1 MTKND
6 IVWDMSSVFPSVTDP
21 SIDKTID
28 KINEMVANLATKY
41 QGKIK
46 NLSAKGLLKLLQV
59 FEEYRIESGNIVMY
73 ARLSFAANMT
83 LPETQQLN
91 DRMSKIQAQNAKKL
105 AFLILDVGKLVFKKK
120 ELIENPILSNYKHF
134 MEKLVRGV
142 PHQLSEIE
150 EQLIIEKDQFGVNGW
165 QQLQSKW
172 LNTRMFDVKVEG
184 EMKQLSY
191 GQANA
196 LLPHKDRE
204 TRKLANKSIYGLLR
218 NDGEIFSS
226 AMRNI
231 FNDWETTTKK
241 RKYDSEMHASLIAN
255 DISQEV
261 ISNLLKA
268 IDEHSH
274 LYRRY
279 LKLKAK
285 MLGLPKLANYD
296 ITAPLPDAPDIKY
309 DFKKAEELVIGAYG
323 KFDEEY
329 AFATKDMF
337 KQKHIDAS
345 PRFGKR
351 NGAFCASWYKGK
363 SAFILQSFNNA
374 LGGVYTLAHEL
385 GHATHDYY
393 FIPAQTI
400 LNSRTPMVVAET
412 ASIFGELLL
421 TDLLMSQAQSD
432 NEKKAIIC
440 QVLDGAGMAAFQVT
454 ARAWFEQDLYDA
466 IKRGEYLDFKTIS
479 KYWTKNR
486 DRIYGDAIEWS
497 DEMEAEWTMKG
508 HYYMPNF
515 RFYNYPYVY
524 AQMFVYAL
532 YQKYIEE
539 GKDFVPKFKKVLS
552 AGSSLSPIEIGKLV
566 GLDVTDPDFWKLGMK
581 RFEYFVDELEKLV
594 K

>member
-6 IVWDMSSVFPSVTDP
+6 ITWDMSSVFPSVTDP
-21 SIDKTID
+21 TIDKTID
-28 KINEMVANLATKY
+28 KINEMVTGIIANY
-41 QGKIK
+41 QGKIEK
-46 NLSAKGLLKLLQV
+46 LSAKGLLKLLQDY
-59 FEEYRIESGNIVMY
+59 EEYLIESGNIGMY

-83 LPETQQLN
+83 LPETQQLT
-91 DRMSKIQAQNAKKL
+91 DRMSKIQAQYAKEL
-105 AFLILDVGKLVFKKK
+105 AFISLDVGKLVYNKKD
-120 ELIENPILSNYKHF
+120 LIEDPILSNYKHF
-134 MEKLVRGV
+134 LERLVRVV

-150 EQLIIEKDQFGVNGW
+150 EQLIIGKDQFGIRGW

-172 LNTRMFDVKVEG
+172 LNTRMFDVEVEG

-204 TRKLANKSIYGLLR
+204 TRKSANKSIYGLLR
-218 NDGEIFSS
+218 NDSEIFSS

-231 FNDWETTTKK
+231 FNDWEAITVR

-261 ISNLLKA
+261 ITNLLKA

-274 LYRRY
+274 IYRRY

-309 DFKKAEELVIGAYG
+309 DFKKAEELVTDAYS

-337 KQKHIDAS
+337 KRKHIDAS

-363 SAFILQSFNNA
+363 SAFILQSFNDA

-421 TDLLMSQAQSD
+421 TDLLMSQAQTD

-454 ARAWFEQDLYDA
+454 ARAWFEQDVYDA

-479 KYWTKNR
+479 KYWKKNR
-486 DRIYGDAIEWS
+486 DRIYGDAIEWL

-581 RFEYFVDELEKLV
+581 RFEHFVDELEKLV

>member
-6 IVWDMSSVFPSVTDP
+6 IAWDMSSVFPSVTDP

-28 KINEMVANLATKY
+28 KLNEMASGLVTNY
-41 QGKIK
+41 QGKIEK
-46 NLSAKGLLKLLQV
+46 LSAKGLLKLLQDYED
-59 FEEYRIESGNIVMY
+59 FLIESGNIGMY
-73 ARLSFAANMT
+73 ARLTFAANMT
-83 LPETQQLN
+83 LPESQQLN
-91 DRMSKIQAQNAKKL
+91 DRMSKIQAENSKKL
-105 AFLILDVGKLVFKKK
+105 AFLILDAGKLVYNKK
-120 ELIENPILSNYKHF
+120 ELIKDPILSNYKHYL
-134 MEKLVRGV
+134 EKLVRAV

-150 EQLIIEKDQFGVNGW
+150 EQLIIGKDQFGIRGW

-204 TRKLANKSIYGLLR
+204 TRKAANKSIYGLLR

-226 AMRNI
+226 AMRSI
-231 FNDWETTTKK
+231 FNDWEAITVR

-274 LYRRY
+274 IYRRY

-309 DFKKAEELVIGAYG
+309 DFKKAEELVTDAYS
-323 KFDEEY
+323 KFDEDY

-337 KQKHIDAS
+337 KQNHIDAS

-363 SAFILQSFNNA
+363 SAFMLQSFNDA

-421 TDLLMSQAQSD
+421 TDLLMSKAQSD

-486 DRIYGDAIEWS
+486 DRIYGDDIEWL

-508 HYYMPNF
+508 HYYMSNF

-581 RFEYFVDELEKLV
+581 RFEHFVNELEKLV

>member
-6 IVWDMSSVFPSVTDP
+6 IAWDMSSVFPSVTDP

-28 KINEMVANLATKY
+28 KLNEMASGLVTNY
-41 QGKIK
+41 QGKIEK
-46 NLSAKGLLKLLQV
+46 LSAKGLLKLLQDY
-59 FEEYRIESGNIVMY
+59 EEFLIESGNIGMY
-73 ARLSFAANMT
+73 ARLTFAANMT
-83 LPETQQLN
+83 LPESQQLN
-91 DRMSKIQAQNAKKL
+91 DRMSKIQAENSKKL
-105 AFLILDVGKLVFKKK
+105 AFLILDAGKLVYNKK
-120 ELIENPILSNYKHF
+120 ELIKDPILSNYKHYL
-134 MEKLVRGV
+134 EKLVRAV

-150 EQLIIEKDQFGVNGW
+150 EQLIIGKDQFGIRGW

-204 TRKLANKSIYGLLR
+204 TRKAANKSIYGLLR

-226 AMRNI
+226 AMRSI
-231 FNDWETTTKK
+231 FNDWEAITVR

-274 LYRRY
+274 IYRRY

-309 DFKKAEELVIGAYG
+309 DFKKAEELVTDAYS
-323 KFDEEY
+323 KFDEDY

-337 KQKHIDAS
+337 KQNHIDAS

-363 SAFILQSFNNA
+363 SAFMLQSFN
-374 LGGVYTLAHEL
+374 
-385 GHATHDYY
+385 D
-393 FIPAQTI
+393 
-400 LNSRTPMVVAET
+400 
-412 ASIFGELLL
+412 
-421 TDLLMSQAQSD
+421 
-432 NEKKAIIC
+432 
-440 QVLDGAGMAAFQVT
+440 
-454 ARAWFEQDLYDA
+454 
-466 IKRGEYLDFKTIS
+466 
-479 KYWTKNR
+479 
-486 DRIYGDAIEWS
+486 
-497 DEMEAEWTMKG
+497 
-508 HYYMPNF
+508 
-515 RFYNYPYVY
+515 
-524 AQMFVYAL
+524 
-532 YQKYIEE
+532 
-539 GKDFVPKFKKVLS
+539 
-552 AGSSLSPIEIGKLV
+552 
-566 GLDVTDPDFWKLGMK
+566 
-581 RFEYFVDELEKLV
+581 
-594 K
+594 

>member
-6 IVWDMSSVFPSVTDP
+6 IAWDMSSVFPSVTDP

-28 KINEMVANLATKY
+28 KLNEMASGLVTNY
-41 QGKIK
+41 QGKIEK
-46 NLSAKGLLKLLQV
+46 LSAKGLLKLLQDY
-59 FEEYRIESGNIVMY
+59 EEFLIESGNIGMY
-73 ARLSFAANMT
+73 ARLTFAANMT
-83 LPETQQLN
+83 LPESQQLN
-91 DRMSKIQAQNAKKL
+91 DRMSKIQAENSKKL
-105 AFLILDVGKLVFKKK
+105 AFLILDAGKLVYNKK
-120 ELIENPILSNYKHF
+120 ELIKDPILSNYKHYL
-134 MEKLVRGV
+134 EKLVRAV

-150 EQLIIEKDQFGVNGW
+150 EQLIIGKDQFGIRGW

-204 TRKLANKSIYGLLR
+204 TRKAANKSIYGLLR

-226 AMRNI
+226 AMRSI
-231 FNDWETTTKK
+231 FNDWEAITVR

-274 LYRRY
+274 IYRRY

-309 DFKKAEELVIGAYG
+309 DFKKAEELVTDAYS
-323 KFDEEY
+323 KFDEDY

-337 KQKHIDAS
+337 KQNHIDAS

-363 SAFILQSFNNA
+363 SAFMLQSFNDA

-421 TDLLMSQAQSD
+421 TDLLMSKAQSD

-486 DRIYGDAIEWS
+486 DRIYGDDIEWL

-508 HYYMPNF
+508 HYYMSNF

-581 RFEYFVDELEKLV
+581 RFEHFVNELEKLV

>member
-1 MTKND
+1 MAKNE
-6 IVWDMSSVFPSVTDP
+6 IAWDMSSVFPSVTDP

-28 KINEMVANLATKY
+28 EINKMASDLVKNY
-41 QGKIK
+41 QGKIEK
-46 NLSAKGLLKLLQV
+46 LDAKGLLKLLQDY
-59 FEEYRIESGNIVMY
+59 EEYLVENGNIGMY

-83 LPETQQLN
+83 LPETQHLN
-91 DRMSKIQAQNAKKL
+91 DKMSKVQAENGKKL
-105 AFLILDVGKLVFKKK
+105 AFLSLDIGNLVYNNKG
-120 ELIENPILSNYKHF
+120 LIIDPILSNYKHF
-134 MEKLVRGV
+134 LEKLVRQV

-150 EQLIIEKDQFGVNGW
+150 EQLIIEKDQFGIRGW

-172 LNTRMFDVKVEG
+172 LNTRMFDVEVEG

-196 LLPHKDRE
+196 LLPHKDRN
-204 TRKLANKSIYGLLR
+204 TRKSANKSIYGLLG
-218 NDGEIFSS
+218 NDGEVFSS
-226 AMRNI
+226 GLRNI
-231 FNDWETTTKK
+231 ANDWVAVTAR

-268 IDEHSH
+268 IDEHSY

-296 ITAPLPDAPDIKY
+296 ITAPLLDAPDIKY
-309 DFKKAEELVIGAYG
+309 DFKKAEEIVTEAYTN
-323 KFDEEY
+323 FDDDY
-329 AFATKDMF
+329 AHAVRDMF
-337 KQKHIDAS
+337 KRNHIDAS

-363 SAFILQSFNNA
+363 SAFMLQTFNNA
-374 LGGVYTLAHEL
+374 LGGIYTLAHEL

-400 LNSRTPMVVAET
+400 LNARTPMVVAET
-412 ASIFGELLL
+412 ASIFGELLV
-421 TDLLMSQAQSD
+421 TDLLMSKAKTD

-466 IKRGEYLDFKTIS
+466 IKRGEYLDYKTIS
-479 KYWTKNR
+479 KYWIKNR
-486 DRIYGDAIEWS
+486 DRIYGDEIEWL
-497 DEMEAEWTMKG
+497 DEMEAEWTMKQ
-508 HYYMPNF
+508 HYFMPNF

-539 GKDFVPKFKKVLS
+539 GKDFVPKFKKVLA

-566 GLDVTDPDFWKLGMK
+566 GLDVADPDFWKLGMK
-581 RFEYFVDELEKLV
+581 RFEHFVEELEKLV